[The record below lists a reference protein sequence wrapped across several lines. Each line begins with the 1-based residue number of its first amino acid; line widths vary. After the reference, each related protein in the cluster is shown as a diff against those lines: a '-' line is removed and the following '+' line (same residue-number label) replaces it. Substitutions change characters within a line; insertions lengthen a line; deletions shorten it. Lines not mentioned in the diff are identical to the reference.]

1 MKDSPVDGFEPVR
14 PAGATTGAGLSGAG
28 GGGGWRFGGMTTLN
42 EGFSGGGIRAS
53 APGRRH
59 DRSRPVGSGRWH
71 GFWPA
76 LPATEIRRLA
86 YMARASRPNQPV
98 PPAAGPTHGMPVPWR
113 HAGLAAGSR
122 AVDRAPAVFIRI
134 DPGRRRV
141 RGMTAAID
149 APGATAAAPVA
160 PGGGARTTRSP
171 PRGGGWRRQAP
182 AGAGIEAAIGAVRKW
197 RYGCATKLRQS
208 KRFPPISP
216 NTSHKADGYAAIG
229 RRLGAP
235 LRFNHAKLQR
245 SP

>member
-1 MKDSPVDGFEPVR
+1 
-14 PAGATTGAGLSGAG
+14 
-28 GGGGWRFGGMTTLN
+28 MTTLH
-42 EGFSGGGIRAS
+42 EGFSGGWIRAS

-98 PPAAGPTHGMPVPWR
+98 PWR
-113 HAGLAAGSR
+113 HAGLAAGSS
-122 AVDRAPAVFIRI
+122 AVDRAPAAFIRI

-160 PGGGARTTRSP
+160 PVVRASTTGSRH
-171 PRGGGWRRQAP
+171 RGGDWRREKMALWLRYQAAP
-182 AGAGIEAAIGAVRKW
+182 VK
-197 RYGCATKLRQS
+197 KV
-208 KRFPPISP
+208 PPISP